1 MKAASMIM
9 IIEDDPAIALTMEL
23 WVKRQGLDVVVVSD
37 GALAV
42 SSILQHQADLVL
54 LDLALPGKTGWE
66 ILRELRSIEETRDLP
81 IVVVTAH
88 GDPTWR
94 ENAMARGATDF
105 LTKPFKP
112 QALVDLVVSL
122 LPDEEDGA
130 SAVG

>member
-1 MKAASMIM
+1 
-9 IIEDDPAIALTMEL
+9 ALTMEL

-81 IVVVTAH
+81 IIVVTAH

-122 LPDEEDGA
+122 LPGEEDGA

>member
-1 MKAASMIM
+1 MIA
-9 IIEDDPAIALTMEL
+9 IIEDDRAIALTMEL

-81 IVVVTAH
+81 IIVVTAH

-112 QALVDLVVSL
+112 RALVDLVVSL
-122 LPDEEDGA
+122 LPDEEDDA